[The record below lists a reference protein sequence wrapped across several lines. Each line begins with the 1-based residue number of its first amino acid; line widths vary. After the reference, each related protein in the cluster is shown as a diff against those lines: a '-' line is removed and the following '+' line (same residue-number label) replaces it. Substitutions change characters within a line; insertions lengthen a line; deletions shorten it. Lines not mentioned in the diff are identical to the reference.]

1 MNPILVALDVDTTA
15 QALAAAHTVRG
26 HVGGLKIGKQLFTS
40 EGPTLVREL
49 AARGDRVFL
58 DLKYHDIPNT
68 VAGAVRAATA
78 LGVWM
83 VNVHA
88 SGGLKMMQAARQAAE
103 EAAGHQD
110 QRPLVIA
117 VTVLTSMDDEALA
130 SVGVSRS
137 LAEQVGAL
145 AAMAQDAGLD
155 GVVASPQEIGVIRAR
170 CGASL
175 SDRHTWHPQRP
186 SHRRRRSGAHVVG
199 RRGHGRRR
207 ELSGDWATD
216 STSVGPW
223 KGRGGDQ
230 TLIADCRLT
239 IATNKTGRAEG
250 KPECHRRS
258 SVQASIYF
266 AVITKCPRRFCDQHD
281 SASSVQKGVSLPLLI
296 VRMRSALMPRLTR

>member
-103 EAAGHQD
+103 EAAGQD

-130 SVGVSRS
+130 SVGVSRP
-137 LAEQVGAL
+137 LAEHVGAL

-170 CGASL
+170 CGAGFQIV
-175 SDRHTWHPQRP
+175 TPGI
-186 SHRRRRSGAHVVG
+186 RSGRAIA
-199 RRGHGRRR
+199 
-207 ELSGDWATD
+207 GD
-216 STSVGPW
+216 
-223 KGRGGDQ
+223 DQ
-230 TLIADCRLT
+230 TRTLSAAEAMAAGANYLVIGRPILRAADP
-239 IATNKTGRAEG
+239 GRAAE
-250 KPECHRRS
+250 EIAR
-258 SVQASIYF
+258 
-266 AVITKCPRRFCDQHD
+266 T
-281 SASSVQKGVSLPLLI
+281 
-296 VRMRSALMPRLTR
+296 LTNDD